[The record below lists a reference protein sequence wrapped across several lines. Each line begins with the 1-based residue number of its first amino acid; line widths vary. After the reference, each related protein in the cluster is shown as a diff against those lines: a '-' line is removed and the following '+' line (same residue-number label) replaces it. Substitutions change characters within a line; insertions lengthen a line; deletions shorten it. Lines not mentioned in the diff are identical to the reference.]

1 MKSSKNVNINENKE
15 NKNNTL
21 EDLMRIIN
29 ENKCEFG
36 DKTFTHTL
44 FGDKKILFKIEDE
57 NYKEFLTAYKTALNG
72 NYGSLRILEK
82 PRENGPLCLDFD
94 LRQVESERK
103 IKVDHI
109 MMVVEILNK
118 IILKYYKIQDNDYEL
133 QSFITMKNELCYV
146 EQEELYKDG
155 FHIEYPYLNI
165 NVIDRYLI
173 YDESKKEII
182 KTGVIEELYSEID
195 NIEKIFDKCVISS
208 NQWYM
213 YGSGKKNR

>member
-15 NKNNTL
+15 NKENKNNTL
-21 EDLMRIIN
+21 EDLIKIIN

-118 IILKYYKIQDNDYEL
+118 IILKYYKIQDKDYEL

-146 EQEELYKDG
+146 EQEKL
-155 FHIEYPYLNI
+155 
-165 NVIDRYLI
+165 
-173 YDESKKEII
+173 
-182 KTGVIEELYSEID
+182 
-195 NIEKIFDKCVISS
+195 
-208 NQWYM
+208 
-213 YGSGKKNR
+213 